1 MNEIYYI
8 LLLALGVCVG
18 AYIAFKI
25 SQRETENLVLYD
37 EEGIPRILDL
47 SDPYIR
53 IAYVAIG
60 IAGPKNWEP
69 KTVRRIALRIAQ
81 VLQNEDH
88 NFDIRDKIK
97 AEITEEL
104 DNGLCPD
111 CGAPLNK
118 DTKLVAGES
127 LDILK
132 CPDKS
137 CNWEGFFPV
146 KTEGNKDPSAIR
158 VLGNEQG
165 WNQPDSYKCPGCG
178 HMCNEDNIDSCETLQ
193 CPKCGKSFTPEVGDE

>member
-1 MNEIYYI
+1 MNEIYYM

-18 AYIAFKI
+18 AYVAFKI

-69 KTVRRIALRIAQ
+69 KTVRRIALRIAE
-81 VLQNEDH
+81 VLESEDH

-97 AEITEEL
+97 PEITEEL

-111 CGAPLNK
+111 CGDSLNK
-118 DTKLVAGES
+118 DTLLIAGES
-127 LDILK
+127 HEILK
-132 CPDKS
+132 CPNKS
-137 CNWEGFFPV
+137 CNWEGFFPI
-146 KTEGNKDPSAIR
+146 KTN
-158 VLGNEQG
+158 V
-165 WNQPDSYKCPGCG
+165 QPDSYKCPDCG
-178 HMCNEDNIDSCETLQ
+178 HMCNEENIDSCETLR
-193 CPKCGKSFTPEVGDE
+193 CPKCNKSFIPEVGK